1 MPRIVSN
8 IEILERPDGIVEA
21 QSNFVLGELRRGH
34 QDVFIGRTIHRLR
47 PDGAGGYR
55 IAEKKVLLLNNDGF
69 IDNLTFL
76 I

>member
-1 MPRIVSN
+1 MTDNAMR
-8 IEILERPDGIVEA
+8 
-21 QSNFVLGELRRGH
+21 
-34 QDVFIGRTIHRLR
+34 R